1 MTVRH
6 LALLFALASTAA
18 LFTGCVRRDAAVQI
32 AEADEPL
39 FREGKSLEKQGRDSE
54 ALNAFLKVIETRG
67 LRSSPESHLEAG
79 QLYLKHIKNPV
90 RAMFHLE
97 SYIELMPNS
106 KERPFVQGLLLDAKR
121 EFARTLPGRPLED
134 QSIRLETTAEIETL
148 KKENEELRAEL
159 ATLKGGGAALVNRGP
174 RMFAPPPRGAN
185 TTPGVM
191 FTLPAAQPA
200 ANAPT
205 AGPTAGAAPFTAA
218 PGQAAP
224 AGSRATAT
232 KPAPTAP
239 AAGGRTY
246 AVKQGDG
253 LYAIARK
260 YDPQNASRKLREIL
274 DANRDTLPSGAN
286 TPLKPG
292 MTLRIP

>member
-1 MTVRH
+1 MTVRR
-6 LALLFALASTAA
+6 LAFFLALASAA
-18 LFTGCVRRDAAVQI
+18 LLLDGCVRHEAAAPI

-39 FREGKSLEKQGRDSE
+39 FREGKSLEKQGRESE

-134 QSIRLETTAEIETL
+134 QSLRLETDAEIETL
-148 KKENEELRAEL
+148 KRENEELRAEL
-159 ATLKGGGAALVNRGP
+159 ATLRGGGATMVNRGP
-174 RMFAPPPRGAN
+174 RMFAPPPRAAN
-185 TTPGVM
+185 ATPGVV
-191 FTLPAAQPA
+191 FTLPTAQAGAPNQA
-200 ANAPT
+200 GTNNA
-205 AGPTAGAAPFTAA
+205 AAPFVAA
-218 PGQAAP
+218 PNPKPGAVAP
-224 AGSRATAT
+224 ASS
-232 KPAPTAP
+232 
-239 AAGGRTY
+239 GRTY
-246 AVKQGDG
+246 SVKQGDG
-253 LYAIARK
+253 LFAIARK

-274 DANRDTLPSGAN
+274 EANRDTLPSGAN